1 MEQSGQLKKEIGLAV
16 AMSLVMGTVI
26 GSGIFMKPGR
36 VIEAVGGS
44 TLALVA
50 WVLGGVLSIAGGLTI
65 AEVSV
70 RIPKT
75 GGLYVYLEEVY
86 GKVWGFLCGWMQ
98 TIIYGPAIIGALG
111 LYFGTLLSDLF
122 SLPGGWSVPLG
133 IGTVV
138 FLAVMNSF
146 GTKYGGSIQVVTTV
160 AKFMPILLII
170 VLGLWK
176 GNEQVLGAGS
186 GSVLHT
192 GMGSAMLATL
202 FAYDGWMLVGF
213 VAGEMK
219 NPAKHLPIAIV
230 GGLSIVTAA
239 YVIINV
245 AMLHVLPA
253 DEIVRL
259 GTSAAGTAATTLL
272 GGLGGKIVSI
282 GILISIFGCLNGKIL
297 AFPRIMLAMA
307 ERRQLPFS
315 RFLSKIWSRSGVP
328 VAALAVEI
336 TLAVTVMVFSNP
348 DYLSDMAVFAIYMFY
363 ILSFAAVFLLR
374 RRDPSGGSYRVPL
387 YPYVPVAA
395 ILGSAFVVG
404 STLIHSFTD
413 SMVAIGI
420 TLVGLPIYLY
430 LSRRHP
436 EPEPGTRADG
446 NRAA

>member
-1 MEQSGQLKKEIGLAV
+1 MEQKGSLKKEIGLAV

-26 GSGIFMKPGR
+26 GSGIFMKPGK
-36 VIEAVGGS
+36 VIDAAGGS
-44 TLALVA
+44 SMALLA

-111 LYFGTLLSDLF
+111 LYFGLLLGDLF
-122 SLPGGWSVPLG
+122 SLAHSWYLPLG
-133 IGTVV
+133 IAAVL
-138 FLAVMNSF
+138 FLSIMNGF
-146 GTKYGGSIQVVTTV
+146 GTKYGGSIQVITTV

-186 GSVLHT
+186 GSVAHA
-192 GMGSAMLATL
+192 GMGAAMLATL

-219 NPAKHLPIAIV
+219 NPAKHLPLAIV

-253 DEIVRL
+253 SEIVDL
-259 GTSAAGTAATTLL
+259 GTKAAGTAAT
-272 GGLGGKIVSI
+272 GLMGAFGGKIVSI

-297 AFPRIMLAMA
+297 AFPRIALAMA
-307 ERRQLPFS
+307 QRGQLPFS
-315 RFLSKIWSRSGVP
+315 GFLSRISARSGVP
-328 VAALAVEI
+328 VAALGLEVI
-336 TLAVTVMVFSNP
+336 LAILVMILSNP
-348 DYLSDMAVFAIYMFY
+348 DYLSDMAIFAVYVFY
-363 ILSFAAVFLLR
+363 IFSFIAVFLLR
-374 RRDPSGGSYRVPL
+374 KRDPEGGSYRVPL
-387 YPYVPVAA
+387 YPFIPLVA
-395 ILGSAFVVG
+395 IVGSLFVVISTMFSAAG
-404 STLIHSFTD
+404 DCMLAIGVTLI
-413 SMVAIGI
+413 
-420 TLVGLPIYLY
+420 GLPVYYLVE
-430 LSRRHP
+430 RRKQRNSG
-436 EPEPGTRADG
+436 ESA
-446 NRAA
+446 